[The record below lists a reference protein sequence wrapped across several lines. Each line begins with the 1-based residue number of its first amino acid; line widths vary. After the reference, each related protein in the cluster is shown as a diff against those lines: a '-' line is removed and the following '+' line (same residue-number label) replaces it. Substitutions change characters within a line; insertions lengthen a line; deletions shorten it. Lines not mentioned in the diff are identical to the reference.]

1 MATYVLLSRYGA
13 EANRALRNDPTLLRR
28 LEDTLALWEA
38 KVIANFSLLGEWD
51 HVTVFE
57 APDNIKAY
65 RAALEEALSLG
76 GQGELMPAIDL
87 PVFERLITQTTATA
101 GPHRWQTQWW
111 ARVLR
116 RAGRWYQYSRWSDR
130 YCRPLTV
137 SGLEHA
143 RAVGRPCIVIANHSS
158 HMDTMV
164 LHAALPERIK
174 GKMLYGAAADR
185 WFLKDR
191 KEITLQPWYTSL
203 ITGCFPIQRGG
214 GSRTL
219 DYAKELLDKGW
230 NVMLF
235 PEGTRAT
242 GRNLGRFRH
251 GVTLLALEKQ
261 VPVLPAYMSGLR
273 EMRPKGSKTITPG
286 PAHVAFLPTQQ
297 FEPGTPVPEATQR
310 LWDAMNGEHLKTA
323 EKRRAQRAGAAA
335 AAAAEAT
342 GDPPPG

>member
-1 MATYVLLSRYGA
+1 MATYIMLSRYNA
-13 EANRALRNDPTLLRR
+13 EANRALRDDPALLRR

-38 KVIANFSLLGEWD
+38 KVIANYSLLGEWD

-57 APDNIKAY
+57 APDNLKAF
-65 RAALEEALSLG
+65 RAALEEELTLG
-76 GQGELMPAIDL
+76 GSGKLMPAIDL
-87 PVFERLITQTTATA
+87 PVFERLITQTTETE

-111 ARVLR
+111 ARILR

-130 YCRPLTV
+130 YCKPLTV

-143 RAVGRPCIVIANHSS
+143 NAVQRPCIVIANHSS

-185 WFLKDR
+185 WFLKGR

-203 ITGCFPIQRGG
+203 VTGCFPIQRGG

-230 NVMLF
+230 SVMLF

-242 GRNLGRFRH
+242 GNSLGRFRH

-286 PAHVAFLPTQQ
+286 PAHVAFLPAQQ
-297 FEPGTPVPEATQR
+297 FAPGTDVPDATMSLWQAMNEEHVRTVARKRAEREATRQ
-310 LWDAMNGEHLKTA
+310 ATEANGT
-323 EKRRAQRAGAAA
+323 RS
-335 AAAAEAT
+335 
-342 GDPPPG
+342 D